1 MAYKGQRA
9 SGALAEDAA
18 AMPPQGVTPS
28 TIGTFGAHRRRLL
41 GSVLT
46 YLLLFAGAVVLMIP
60 FFWMVTTSIKSLDEV
75 NIWPIKWIPSELVW
89 QNYAD
94 VFERTPF
101 ARYILNSLIL
111 AIGGIIGSVLSC
123 SLAGFGFARL
133 RFPGRNVLFF
143 VMLTTLML
151 PTWAVIV
158 PHFIMFNA
166 VGWLDT
172 FLPIIVPAFFGNAFY
187 IFLFRQYFMGIPREL
202 EDAAR
207 VDGCSTFRIYA
218 QIFMPMSAPVI
229 ATVAIFAFFYYWN
242 DLLYPLVYFRSQQN
256 FPVSLGMRMFQT
268 ANMGVIHYP
277 RMMAAALMSLVPC
290 VLLFA
295 AAQRLFIQGVV
306 ITGVEK

>member
-1 MAYKGQRA
+1 MPPESTTISATQPA
-9 SGALAEDAA
+9 TDAA
-18 AMPPQGVTPS
+18 QS
-28 TIGTFGAHRRRLL
+28 TIGVRRRQLL
-41 GSVLT
+41 SAILT
-46 YLLLFAGAVVLMIP
+46 YVLLILGAVVLMIP
-60 FFWMVTTSIKSLDEV
+60 FFWMLTTSFKSLDEV
-75 NIWPIKWIPSELVW
+75 NVWPIQWLPSQLVW
-89 QNYAD
+89 QNYLD

-111 AIGGIIGSVLSC
+111 AFGGIIGSVLSC
-123 SLAGFGFARL
+123 SLSGFGFARL

-151 PTWAVIV
+151 PAWAVIV
-158 PHFIMFNA
+158 PHFMMFNA

-172 FLPIIVPAFFGNAFY
+172 FLPIIVPSFFGNAFY

-277 RMMAAALMSLVPC
+277 RMMAAALMSLIPC

-295 AAQRLFIQGVV
+295 FAQRLFIQGVV